1 MITTYDIYTSPAD
14 NRRLLSDYDT
24 WKAVS
29 MELKL
34 LGYDDI
40 HEKIERSLAG
50 FRGMLG
56 IYIVFDY
63 DEVAAILRT
72 ARIMN

>member
-1 MITTYDIYTSPAD
+1 
-14 NRRLLSDYDT
+14 
-24 WKAVS
+24 

-63 DEVAAILRT
+63 DEAAAILRA